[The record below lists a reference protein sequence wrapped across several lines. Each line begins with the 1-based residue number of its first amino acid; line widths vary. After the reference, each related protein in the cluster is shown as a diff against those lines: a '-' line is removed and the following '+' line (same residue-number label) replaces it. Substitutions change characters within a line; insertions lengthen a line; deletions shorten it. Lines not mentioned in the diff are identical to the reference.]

1 MENKVKRH
9 LTVLKISE
17 IFLGEVVES
26 KDKYLKYRFK
36 IMEEKKRIRI
46 GKIIFVDIRYEMR
59 LKTNTYKK
67 NEFFIDNLVKKLNG

>member
-26 KDKYLKYRFK
+26 KDKYLKYRLK

-46 GKIIFVDIRYEMR
+46 GKIIFIDIRYEMR
-59 LKTNTYKK
+59 LKPNTYKK
-67 NEFFIDNLVKKLNG
+67 I

>member
-46 GKIIFVDIRYEMR
+46 GKIIFIDIRYEMR
-59 LKTNTYKK
+59 LKPNTYKK
-67 NEFFIDNLVKKLNG
+67 NMSFLLII

>member
-1 MENKVKRH
+1 MENKVERH

-26 KDKYLKYRFK
+26 KDKYLKYRLK

-46 GKIIFVDIRYEMR
+46 GKIIFIDIRYEMR
-59 LKTNTYKK
+59 LKPNTYKK
-67 NEFFIDNLVKKLNG
+67 I

>member
-1 MENKVKRH
+1 M
-9 LTVLKISE
+9 TVLKISE

-59 LKTNTYKK
+59 LTPNTYKK

>member
-1 MENKVKRH
+1 
-9 LTVLKISE
+9 LKISE

-46 GKIIFVDIRYEMR
+46 GKIIFIDIRYEMR
-59 LKTNTYKK
+59 LKPNTYKK
-67 NEFFIDNLVKKLNG
+67 I